1 MGFTA
6 GGAAGTAGAGLAI
19 DTGGAGVWVAICGAA
34 GGAGFTTGDG
44 AGAAAAFGIVVVTP
58 AERGC
63 CGSVTASC
71 CGGACGGCGSGKIA
85 YFATS
90 ACALAIILPP
100 SNLASFISFSQ
111 AVTTGSVALRQCAT
125 ASGNSVTITSPRLGD
140 VLGDG
145 MSL

>member
-19 DTGGAGVWVAICGAA
+19 GAGVWVAICGAA
-34 GGAGFTTGDG
+34 GGAGFTAGDG
-44 AGAAAAFGIVVVTP
+44 AGAAAAFGIVVLTP

-71 CGGACGGCGSGKIA
+71 CGGGAWGGCGSGKNA
-85 YFATS
+85 DFAPS

-125 ASGNSVTITSPRLGD
+125 ASGNSVTITSPL
-140 VLGDG
+140 
-145 MSL
+145 SATFSATA